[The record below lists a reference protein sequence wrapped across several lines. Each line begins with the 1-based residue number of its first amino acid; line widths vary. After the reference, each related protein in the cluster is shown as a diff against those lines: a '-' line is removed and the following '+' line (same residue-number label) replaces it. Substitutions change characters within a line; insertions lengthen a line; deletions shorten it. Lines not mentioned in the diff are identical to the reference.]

1 MTLLNKI
8 EHMFIP
14 VEFAEIVST
23 AITIVI
29 IRTGRLESTHPVGS
43 RVDS

>member
-1 MTLLNKI
+1 MTLRNKI

-14 VEFAEIVST
+14 VEFAEIVPT

-29 IRTGRLESTHPVGS
+29 IRTGRLESRHPVRS